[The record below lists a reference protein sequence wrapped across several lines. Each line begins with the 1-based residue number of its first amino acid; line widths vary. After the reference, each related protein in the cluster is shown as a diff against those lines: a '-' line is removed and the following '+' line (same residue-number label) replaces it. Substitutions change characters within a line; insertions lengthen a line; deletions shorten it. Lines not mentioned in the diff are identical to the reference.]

1 MEKPIRKGRTIS
13 PGSYYAVKGTYS
25 RKMARKRK
33 IVQST
38 LCEGRVI
45 RIFI

>member
-1 MEKPIRKGRTIS
+1 MEPIKKGRTIS
-13 PGSYYAVKGTYS
+13 PGSYYAMKATYR

-33 IVQST
+33 I
-38 LCEGRVI
+38 R

>member
-1 MEKPIRKGRTIS
+1 MEPIKKGSFGIS
-13 PGSYYAVKGTYS
+13 PGSYYAVTGTYS

-33 IVQST
+33 I
-38 LCEGRVI
+38 I

>member
-1 MEKPIRKGRTIS
+1 MEPIKKGSLGIS
-13 PGSYYAVKGTYS
+13 PGSYYAMKATYR

-33 IVQST
+33 I
-38 LCEGRVI
+38 R